1 MKNAA
6 TITFAAVMLALDAI
20 PARAQFSNPM
30 GGGMSMPSMPS
41 LQAPSAPSIPSAS
54 SLPAIPSLSSMPS
67 LSSASPGNIAGLLK
81 YCVQNNYLSGSDASA
96 AQSDEGALVSQ
107 DNESNSDS
115 GYASGSDG
123 ELNAGGQGYN
133 LGGNGAQSEVT
144 QQVCNQVLS
153 HAKSLL

>member
-6 TITFAAVMLALDAI
+6 TMALAASALLLAAQ

-30 GGGMSMPSMPS
+30 GGMSMPSMPS
-41 LQAPSAPSIPSAS
+41 MQAPAAPSIPSAS
-54 SLPAIPSLSSMPS
+54 SLPSIPSLSSMPS

-81 YCVQNNYLSGSDASA
+81 YCVQNNYLSGGNAAA
-96 AQSDEGALVSQ
+96 AQSDESALVNQ
-107 DNESNSDS
+107 DNVSNSDP
-115 GYASGSDG
+115 GYGAGSDG

-144 QQVCNQVLS
+144 QQVCSQVLT
-153 HAKSLL
+153 HAQSML